1 MWSAEQLLA
10 VERDDGVGHERQR
23 DAAGEL
29 VWSLR
34 RERDDEDR
42 CCAQGPALV
51 GRWLW
56 DAGGRRQ
63 RGRLV
68 LQRHTAQCLD
78 AGEEPV
84 RQRGAQRASR
94 AGGVAKEAVGLP
106 HVRLCIHLTQ
116 PVSRG

>member
-1 MWSAEQLLA
+1 MMRALA
-10 VERDDGVGHERQR
+10 VARKGLRWWG
-23 DAAGEL
+23 AGCGTL
-29 VWSLR
+29 
-34 RERDDEDR
+34 
-42 CCAQGPALV
+42 
-51 GRWLW
+51 
-56 DAGGRRQ
+56 GGRRQ

-116 PVSRG
+116 PAGSVRSLDGARPRPSGEAAVKSV